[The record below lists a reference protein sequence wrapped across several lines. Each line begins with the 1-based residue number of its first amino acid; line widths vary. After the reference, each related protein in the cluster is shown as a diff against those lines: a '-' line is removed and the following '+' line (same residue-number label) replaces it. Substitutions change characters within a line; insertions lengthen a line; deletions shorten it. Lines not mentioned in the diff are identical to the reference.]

1 MNDVNKKRF
10 SDYVTFIDSRLEKYS
25 QLPCNT
31 IKNRSSVLID
41 AMRYSLLSG
50 GKRIRA
56 SLVLEFCRICGGDI
70 EIAAA
75 AACALEMIHTF
86 SLIHDDLP
94 CMDNDDL
101 RRGKPSCHKA
111 FGEANALLAGDAL
124 ENYAFFVIASDNALS
139 DEKKVMLIR
148 ELSNAVG
155 VSGMIGGQIIDM
167 QNASGEKFTRDE
179 LDEMNEMKTGALISC
194 ACRMGCICA
203 GAYELADKAERY
215 GKALGLAFQI
225 TDDILD
231 IISTDEELGK
241 HTGSDA
247 EQGKNTYA
255 GLLGIEKAYKSA
267 EMYSEKAKAALGE
280 FSDTDFLRE
289 LTDILLDRKK

>member
-10 SDYVTFIDSRLEKYS
+10 ADYAAYIDSRLERYAEI
-25 QLPCNT
+25 PCST
-31 IKNRSSVLID
+31 MKNRSKILVD

-56 SLVLEFCRICGGDI
+56 SLVLEFCRICGGEI
-70 EIAAA
+70 ETAAA
-75 AACALEMIHTF
+75 AACALEIIHTF

-94 CMDNDDL
+94 CMDNDDM

-111 FGEANALLAGDAL
+111 FGEAAALLAGDAL
-124 ENYAFFVIASDNALS
+124 ENYAFSVIASDNVLS
-139 DEKKVMLIR
+139 DEKKLMLIR
-148 ELSNAVG
+148 ELSDAVG

-167 QNASGEKFTRDE
+167 QNVSGENFTREE
-179 LDEMNEMKTGALISC
+179 LTEMNEMKTGALIRC

-203 GAYELADKAERY
+203 GAYELADKAEEY
-215 GKALGLAFQI
+215 GRNLGIAFQI

-231 IISTDEELGK
+231 IISSDEELGK

-255 GLLGIEKAYKSA
+255 ELLGIEKAHKAA
-267 EMYSEKAKAALGE
+267 EMYTDKAKAALGE
-280 FSDTDFLRE
+280 FPDTDFLCE
-289 LTDILLDRKK
+289 LTDFLLDRKK